1 MNAKQRKFINYYNE
15 CGNAT
20 EAARRAG
27 YKTPEVQ
34 GPRLLCNPKIKP
46 RLEEHL
52 QQFEKE
58 SIAKQEEVLEF
69 LTGTMRGMVE
79 VEELVTLGSG
89 KGYTKPEIVKRPPN
103 GQERMKAAELLGKR
117 YALFTDK
124 KDVAISGVVEFVEDV
139 PEDDTETD

>member
-1 MNAKQRKFINYYNE
+1 MNAKQRKFINYFNE
-15 CGNAT
+15 CANAT

-27 YKTPEVQ
+27 YTHPRVQ
-34 GPRLLCNPKIKP
+34 GARLISNPKITP
-46 RLEEHL
+46 HIEQHL

-58 SIAKQEEVLEF
+58 SIAKQEEVLKF

-79 VEELVTLGSG
+79 VEELVTLGIG
-89 KGYTKPEIVKRPPN
+89 KGYSKPEIVKRPPN